1 VVQALLSLQFPQ
13 AGAAHAFMLA
23 LQTCVPVHFVMHLPP
38 QFSCAAVQPQLPSEQ
53 VPPSGLVQL
62 PGLAAQVPAL
72 QVSH

>member
-1 VVQALLSLQFPQ
+1 LHVPLQFVWPVPQ
-13 AGAAHAFMLA
+13 LDTHIFMAA
-23 LQTCVPVHFVMHLPP
+23 LQEVVPVHFVMHLPP
-38 QFSCAAVQPQLPSEQ
+38 QLSCVAVQPQLPSEQ